1 MNIVNVFETIVLSSL
16 VGSIIALII
25 LSIKRI
31 FREKLNPRFHYYIW
45 LILLIKLIIPF
56 GPQNSLSIS
65 NIYEKF
71 NVGSSTNEVKREIE
85 ISTSQEVTNT
95 KLNHLIDKDELQ
107 PSEKTV
113 SNNFIDK
120 NLENK
125 VEIKE
130 VLFFIWMLVAVLLIG
145 ILVIS
150 YKKLREI
157 IRASIR
163 DVDSTHIEILYDCT
177 RIMNIKSKVD
187 ILYSTKISSPSLC
200 GFIKPKILIPVNVAK
215 NVCNEEFKYIIMHE
229 LIHLKYKDIFISWII
244 NLLSVIYWFNPILL
258 YSFHKMR
265 QDCEISCDNQVI
277 SYLDKDENIQYGNSI
292 IRILELGGNSKRII
306 GIASMAMNRSEIK
319 RRIMMISKYKK
330 INPKN
335 ALLGVVVVVIVG
347 TLGISM
353 NTSKAIED
361 NNIPEAK
368 TLSTDKSIVNTLNK
382 KQPSIEA
389 LPIDNSKDI
398 VSFSSDI
405 VIYNSHPEENYPS
418 GIKVTDVGAA
428 IEAKLMEE
436 GISSRFIKGNPPT
449 EYEKSYETTRDLITK
464 NVKDY
469 SDTILLDIHRSI
481 GKSPYFDKKKIS
493 FILATDSPY
502 YEENKKFVGILLESI
517 RYSSKAE
524 LEVLFYDGEILSYF
538 NQDLSKN
545 SLLIEVG
552 SNISSDSDIEE
563 CINTLVS
570 ALKNVQKVSSK

>member
-1 MNIVNVFETIVLSSL
+1 MNIVNVFETILLSSL

-398 VSFSSDI
+398 VPFSSDI

>member
-1 MNIVNVFETIVLSSL
+1 MNIVNVFETILLSSL

-398 VSFSSDI
+398 VPFSSDI
-405 VIYNSHPEENYPS
+405 VIYNSHPKENYPS

>member
-107 PSEKTV
+107 PLEKTV

-130 VLFFIWMLVAVLLIG
+130 VLLFIWMLVAVLLIG

-398 VSFSSDI
+398 VPFSSDI

>member
-330 INPKN
+330 INLKN

-398 VSFSSDI
+398 VPFSSDI

>member
-398 VSFSSDI
+398 VPFSSDI